1 MKIEYSLEYYVDAGL
16 LGGMWRGTYS
26 NYVNELKSFIIE
38 KGYKNYKL
46 TKLVLIKTFEDKA
59 YVKDYKHLLDY
70 ECDNF
75 VVKHLEN
82 ENTRPSYTTKNY
94 DDLKRYLYKLT
105 RQDYKDVELWC
116 SYDVDLS

>member
-1 MKIEYSLEYYVDAGL
+1 MKIEYRLEYYVDAGL
-16 LGGMWRGTYS
+16 LGGMWRVMYS
-26 NYVNELKSFIIE
+26 DNFDELVAFIFN
-38 KGYKNYKL
+38 KGYKNHKL

-59 YVKDYKHLLDY
+59 YVKDYKHLLDF

-82 ENTRPSYTTKNY
+82 ENTRPCYTTKNY

-105 RQDYKDVELWC
+105 RQGYKDVELWC
-116 SYDVDLS
+116 SYNIKF